1 MTKNNVLYEKK
12 DDVLNI
18 WLSKK
23 PIAYAEEIDGV
34 ITHFTTENKPVY
46 IEVLNASR
54 FLKETTR
61 FLPKNIQKQIWATT
75 ST

>member
-1 MTKNNVLYEKK
+1 MTKNNNVLYEKH

-23 PIAYAEEIDGV
+23 PVAYAEEIDGV
-34 ITHFTTENKPVY
+34 ITHFTKENRLVY

-54 FLKETTR
+54 FLKETTK
-61 FLPKNIQKQIWATT
+61 FLPKHIQKQIWAAG
-75 ST
+75 

>member
-1 MTKNNVLYEKK
+1 MTKNKVLYEKQ

-23 PIAYAEEIDGV
+23 PIAYAEEADGV
-34 ITHFTTENKPVY
+34 ITHFTKENKPVY

-61 FLPKNIQKQIWATT
+61 FRPKTIQKQIWATV
-75 ST
+75 

>member
-1 MTKNNVLYEKK
+1 MTKNNVVYEKQ

-18 WLSKK
+18 CLSKK
-23 PIAYAEEIDGV
+23 PIAYAEETDGV
-34 ITHFTTENKPVY
+34 ITHFTKENKPVY

-61 FLPKNIQKQIWATT
+61 SLPKNIQKQIWAT
-75 ST
+75 